1 MESPGPGHGH
11 RGFLVQRNHESGG
24 IVIVYSV
31 PEECGFGNSA
41 TSTFCNRDI
50 FAIPNSAS
58 VIQLRPPADKPAST
72 PEPAGTFG
80 SGSRTGWK
88 LTDTGRIFSRE
99 GKEAAHGLDLYQNRH
114 TRRSSDTYPRLV
126 PRQAQGRDH
135 CRCDVHRG
143 CHRPAFRRALETS
156 HKMTAKRPR
165 DPNPLGKLIV
175 DIAETHYRTFRGTR
189 PESLPKT
196 GNVFPATT
204 SEPRHGGAGAL
215 GLTTFTGGVRG
226 VCSPLARRSLT
237 TG

>member
-58 VIQLRPPADKPAST
+58 VIQLRPLADKPAST

-88 LTDTGRIFSRE
+88 LTDTGRISPEKGR
-99 GKEAAHGLDLYQNRH
+99 K
-114 TRRSSDTYPRLV
+114 RLMV
-126 PRQAQGRDH
+126 WT
-135 CRCDVHRG
+135 
-143 CHRPAFRRALETS
+143 FI
-156 HKMTAKRPR
+156 K
-165 DPNPLGKLIV
+165 
-175 DIAETHYRTFRGTR
+175 IAILAVLAILT
-189 PESLPKT
+189 
-196 GNVFPATT
+196 
-204 SEPRHGGAGAL
+204 L
-215 GLTTFTGGVRG
+215 GLFPDRRRG
-226 VCSPLARRSLT
+226 AIIAVATCIVAAIVLHFVAP
-237 TG
+237 